1 MLFRNFFSFDMT
13 PFPLL
18 FFRGGEGVNLWL
30 TTRYLSLFTCST
42 IMVFFLFRSL
52 SLSLIPIFP
61 AISFIFSLINNSSQF
76 VLGLISSFREFSS
89 ECFLPGEIRKGFHPN
104 HIAQHSRLLLQQS
117 GLAWHLVVHL
127 PTK

>member
-42 IMVFFLFRSL
+42 IMVFFLFARSL
-52 SLSLIPIFP
+52 SLSHSHLPRYIVYL
-61 AISFIFSLINNSSQF
+61 LINQ
-76 VLGLISSFREFSS
+76 
-89 ECFLPGEIRKGFHPN
+89 
-104 HIAQHSRLLLQQS
+104 
-117 GLAWHLVVHL
+117 
-127 PTK
+127 

>member
-1 MLFRNFFSFDMT
+1 MLFHNFFSFDMT

-42 IMVFFLFRSL
+42 IMVFFLFAR

-89 ECFLPGEIRKGFHPN
+89 ECFLPGEIRIGF
-104 HIAQHSRLLLQQS
+104 Q
-117 GLAWHLVVHL
+117 
-127 PTK
+127 